1 MVRRAAGPALL
12 ALPVALGVGWLAGGP
27 REGVSAGIGI
37 ALVLV
42 NFAVHGL
49 SLAWA
54 STISVPAVQAVAL
67 GGVLVRLGV
76 FVGAMFALNTMDWFS
91 QLAFGLAVVS
101 ATLLLLVFEARL
113 ALRGLGGALLIPAD
127 PAATHRAQGVAAPEA

>member
-1 MVRRAAGPALL
+1 MVRRAVGPAVL
-12 ALPVALGVGWLAGGP
+12 AFPVAVLVGWLAGGP

-54 STISVPAVQAVAL
+54 STVSIPAVQAVAL

-91 QLAFGLAVVS
+91 PLAFGLAIVS

-113 ALRGLGGALLIPAD
+113 VIRGLGGALLIPAD
-127 PAATHRAQGVAAPEA
+127 PVATRGAKIVPAREG